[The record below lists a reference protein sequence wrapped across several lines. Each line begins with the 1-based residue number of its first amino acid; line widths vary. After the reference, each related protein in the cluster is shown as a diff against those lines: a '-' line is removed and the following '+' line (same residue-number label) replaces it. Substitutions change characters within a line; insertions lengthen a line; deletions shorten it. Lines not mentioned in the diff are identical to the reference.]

1 MAREP
6 KPKNQL
12 PRPIALGSNPLSRLS
27 VLDLIESQA
36 QEEQAQSSILETSER
51 TNTSILQPS
60 TPQTSGRP
68 NASIQ
73 RPSMPQISGRHENDV
88 DGMPSTQKPQVDG
101 MPSTPQ
107 TSGRPKN
114 KTSGRPKG
122 QTIDRHA
129 MPKETIRLKPDIF
142 KQISFFCLERGIT
155 KQELWEILAVHL
167 LNKINGMPSTEFDK
181 LVDGM
186 PSHDDP
192 MISQTTDDNIIMRYK
207 ELTGQPWTRRDDRDA
222 KQFNGTD
229 PRIIDLALVI
239 TIERKLRGN
248 TSRQPIKSF
257 AYFKPEIELLLE
269 QQKSGDLPA
278 TLSEYHRYVMSAW
291 DKRIKPVRD
300 EKWGPNKNDGTNGG

>member
-1 MAREP
+1 MTERKPKPMAREP

-51 TNTSILQPS
+51 TNTSILQ
-60 TPQTSGRP
+60 
-68 NASIQ
+68 
-73 RPSMPQISGRHENDV
+73 
-88 DGMPSTQKPQVDG
+88 
-101 MPSTPQ
+101 PSTPQ

-207 ELTGQPWTRRDDRDA
+207 ELTGQSWTRRDDRDA